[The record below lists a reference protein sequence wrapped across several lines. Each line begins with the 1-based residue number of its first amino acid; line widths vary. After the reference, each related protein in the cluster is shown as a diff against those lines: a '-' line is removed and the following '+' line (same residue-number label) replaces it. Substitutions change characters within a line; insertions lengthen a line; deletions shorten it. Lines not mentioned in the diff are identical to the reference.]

1 MNIIA
6 LIPARYNST
15 RFPGKPLALLKG
27 KPINQYVYERVAN
40 SGLFNT
46 VCVATDNI
54 SILETVKSFGGKAV
68 LTKESHPSGSDRIAE
83 ALQYFPQAE
92 LVFNVQGDE
101 PLIEKEPLQKL
112 ISAFEDRKVQMAS
125 LMTVIEDREMI
136 YNPNIV
142 KVVTDTQN
150 YALYFSRSVIPF
162 QRDSQIDLKYYRHIG
177 VYAYSPECLHRFVYL
192 SPSILERT
200 EKLEQLRALENGIP
214 IKMVETSYQGIGIDT
229 PQDLK
234 TIEKQLSVT

>member
-27 KPINQYVYERVAN
+27 KPIIQYVYERVAN

-142 KVVTDTQN
+142 KVVTD
-150 YALYFSRSVIPF
+150 
-162 QRDSQIDLKYYRHIG
+162 
-177 VYAYSPECLHRFVYL
+177 
-192 SPSILERT
+192 
-200 EKLEQLRALENGIP
+200 
-214 IKMVETSYQGIGIDT
+214 
-229 PQDLK
+229 
-234 TIEKQLSVT
+234 

>member
-27 KPINQYVYERVAN
+27 KPIIQQVYERVQN
-40 SGLFNT
+40 SGLFST

-54 SILETVKSFGGKAV
+54 SILETVKSFGGISV
-68 LTKESHPSGSDRIAE
+68 LTKENHLSGSDRIAE
-83 ALQYFPQAE
+83 ALQHFPRAE
-92 LVFNVQGDE
+92 LVINVQGDE
-101 PLIEKEPLQKL
+101 PLIDKETLQQL
-112 ISAFEDRKVQMAS
+112 ISAFQDSRVQMAS

-142 KVVTDTQN
+142 KVVTDKQN

-162 QRDSQIDLKYYRHIG
+162 NRDSQLDIKYYRHIG
-177 VYAYSPECLHRFVYL
+177 VYAYLPECLQQFVSL
-192 SPSILERT
+192 SPSILESI

-214 IKMVETSYQGIGIDT
+214 IKMIETAYQGIGIDT
-229 PQDLK
+229 PADLEI
-234 TIEKQLSVT
+234 TEKLISSL

>member
-27 KPINQYVYERVAN
+27 KPIIQYVYERVAN

-136 YNPNIV
+136 YN
-142 KVVTDTQN
+142 
-150 YALYFSRSVIPF
+150 
-162 QRDSQIDLKYYRHIG
+162 
-177 VYAYSPECLHRFVYL
+177 
-192 SPSILERT
+192 
-200 EKLEQLRALENGIP
+200 
-214 IKMVETSYQGIGIDT
+214 
-229 PQDLK
+229 
-234 TIEKQLSVT
+234 

>member
-15 RFPGKPLALLKG
+15 RFPGKPLAMLKG
-27 KPINQYVYERVAN
+27 KPIIQQVYERVQN
-40 SGLFNT
+40 SGLFST

-54 SILETVKSFGGKAV
+54 SILETVKSFGGRAV
-68 LTKESHPSGSDRIAE
+68 LTKENHPSGSDRIAE
-83 ALQYFPQAE
+83 ALQYFPRAE
-92 LVFNVQGDE
+92 LVINVQGDE
-101 PLIEKEPLQKL
+101 PLIDKETLQQL
-112 ISAFEDRKVQMAS
+112 ISAFQDSQVLMAS
-125 LMTVIEDREMI
+125 LMTAIEDREMI

-142 KVVTDTQN
+142 KVVTDKQN

-162 QRDSQIDLKYYRHIG
+162 NRDNQLDVKYYRHIG
-177 VYAYSPECLHRFVYL
+177 VYAYLPECLQHFVSL
-192 SPSILERT
+192 SPSILERI

-214 IKMVETSYQGIGIDT
+214 IKMIETGYQGIGIDT

-234 TIEKQLSVT
+234 IIEKLISSI